1 MYNINEIKEI
11 VEKAL
16 VEFEC
21 HNDPK
26 ELYAPM
32 SYMMSIGGKR
42 LRPVT
47 ALMVCSLFKDN
58 LESQDIKPAIA
69 LEIFHAFTLIHDDIM
84 DKAEIRRGQPTVYK
98 KWNSNVAILS
108 GDVMSIKAYSLISQ
122 CRQEYL
128 PQILNLFSE
137 TAAQVCEGQQYDMNF
152 ENLPF
157 ITMEDYIAMIGLKTA
172 VLIAASAAIGAI
184 MGGASEKNVNLI
196 YKFAYLLGIAFQ
208 IQDDYFDTFG
218 DEHIFGKAIGG
229 DILND
234 KKTWL
239 LVDTFRMVTPDMQP
253 RFQELLAM
261 NGSRGG
267 EKIEGFKA
275 LYKELGVKER
285 AQEAINAYYRQALE
299 LLDGSSLSNEQKD
312 TLKEWAAMVV
322 KRIK

>member
-1 MYNINEIKEI
+1 MYTINEIKEI

-32 SYMMSIGGKR
+32 SYMMAIGGKR

-47 ALMVCSLFKDN
+47 ALMVCSMFKNN
-58 LESQDIKPAIA
+58 LENEDIKPAIA
-69 LEIFHAFTLIHDDIM
+69 LEVFHAFTLIHDDIM
-84 DKAEIRRGQPTVYK
+84 DKAAIRRGQPTVYK

-122 CRQEYL
+122 CRGEYL
-128 PQILNLFSE
+128 PQILKLFSE

-152 ENLPF
+152 EDLPF

-184 MGGASEKNVNLI
+184 MGGASEKDVNLI

-218 DEHIFGKAIGG
+218 DEHVFGKAIGG

-239 LVDTFRMVTPDMQP
+239 LVDAFRMVTPERQP
-253 RFQELLAM
+253 QFQGLLAM
-261 NGSRGG
+261 DSSRAS
-267 EKIEGFKA
+267 EKIEGFKT
-275 LYKELGVKER
+275 LYAEIGVKDR

-299 LLDGSSLSNEQKD
+299 LLNGSNLTEFQKN
-312 TLKEWAAMVV
+312 TLREWADMVV

>member
-1 MYNINEIKEI
+1 MYTINEIKEI

-32 SYMMSIGGKR
+32 SYMMAIGGKR

-47 ALMVCSLFKDN
+47 ALMVCSMFKN
-58 LESQDIKPAIA
+58 NIENEDIKPAIA
-69 LEIFHAFTLIHDDIM
+69 LEVFHAFTLIHDDIM
-84 DKAEIRRGQPTVYK
+84 DKAAIRRGQPTVYK

-122 CRQEYL
+122 CRSEYL
-128 PQILNLFSE
+128 PQILKLFSE

-152 ENLPF
+152 EDLPF

-184 MGGASEKNVNLI
+184 MGGASEKDVNLI

-218 DEHIFGKAIGG
+218 DEHVFGKAIGG

-239 LVDTFRMVTPDMQP
+239 LVDAFRMVTPEWQP
-253 RFQELLAM
+253 QFQGLLAM
-261 NGSRGG
+261 DSSRASD
-267 EKIEGFKA
+267 KIEGFKA
-275 LYKELGVKER
+275 FYTELGVKDR

-299 LLDGSSLSNEQKD
+299 LLTGSDLTEVQKD
-312 TLKEWAAMVV
+312 TLKEWADMVV

>member
-1 MYNINEIKEI
+1 MYTINEIKEI

-32 SYMMSIGGKR
+32 SYMMAIGGKR

-47 ALMVCSLFKDN
+47 ALMVCSMFKNN
-58 LESQDIKPAIA
+58 LENEDIKPAIA
-69 LEIFHAFTLIHDDIM
+69 LEVFHAFTLIHDDIM
-84 DKAEIRRGQPTVYK
+84 DKAAIRRGQPTVYK
-98 KWNSNVAILS
+98 KWNINVAILS

-122 CRQEYL
+122 CRGEYL
-128 PQILNLFSE
+128 PQILKLFSE

-152 ENLPF
+152 EDLPF

-184 MGGASEKNVNLI
+184 MGGASEKDVNLI

-218 DEHIFGKAIGG
+218 DEHVFGKAIGG

-239 LVDTFRMVTPDMQP
+239 LVDAFRMVTPERQP
-253 RFQELLAM
+253 QFQGLLAM
-261 NGSRGG
+261 DSSRAS

-275 LYKELGVKER
+275 LYTDLGVKDR

-299 LLDGSSLSNEQKD
+299 LLNGSNLTEVQKD
-312 TLKEWAAMVV
+312 TLMEWADMVV

>member
-1 MYNINEIKEI
+1 MYTINEIKEI

-32 SYMMSIGGKR
+32 SYMMAIGGKR

-47 ALMVCSLFKDN
+47 ALMVCSMFKN
-58 LESQDIKPAIA
+58 NIENEDIKPAIA
-69 LEIFHAFTLIHDDIM
+69 LEVFHAFTLIHDDIM
-84 DKAEIRRGQPTVYK
+84 DKAAIRRGQPTVYK

-122 CRQEYL
+122 CRGEYL
-128 PQILNLFSE
+128 PQILKLFSE

-152 ENLPF
+152 EDLPF

-184 MGGASEKNVNLI
+184 MGGASEKDVNLI

-218 DEHIFGKAIGG
+218 DEHVFGKAIGG

-239 LVDTFRMVTPDMQP
+239 LVDAFRMVTPVRQP
-253 RFQELLAM
+253 QFQGLLAM
-261 NGSRGG
+261 DSSRAS

-275 LYKELGVKER
+275 LYTDLGVKDR

-299 LLDGSSLSNEQKD
+299 LLNGSNLTEVQKD
-312 TLKEWAAMVV
+312 TLREWADMVV

>member
-1 MYNINEIKEI
+1 MYTIKEIKEI

-32 SYMMSIGGKR
+32 SYMMAIGGKR

-47 ALMVCSLFKDN
+47 ALMVCSMFKN
-58 LESQDIKPAIA
+58 NIENEDIKPAIA
-69 LEIFHAFTLIHDDIM
+69 LEVFHAFTLIHDDIM
-84 DKAEIRRGQPTVYK
+84 DKAAIRRGQPTVYK

-108 GDVMSIKAYSLISQ
+108 GDIMSIKAYSLISQ
-122 CRQEYL
+122 CRSEYL
-128 PQILNLFSE
+128 PQILTLFSE

-152 ENLPF
+152 EELPF

-184 MGGASEKNVNLI
+184 MGGASEKDVNLI

-218 DEHIFGKAIGG
+218 DEHVFGKAIGG

-239 LVDTFRMVTPDMQP
+239 LVDAFRMVAPERQP
-253 RFQELLAM
+253 QFQGLLAM
-261 NGSRGG
+261 DSSRAS

-275 LYKELGVKER
+275 LYTELGVKDR
-285 AQEAINAYYRQALE
+285 AQEAINAYYMQALE
-299 LLDGSSLSNEQKD
+299 LLNGSNLTEVQRN
-312 TLKEWAAMVV
+312 TLREWADMVV

>member
-1 MYNINEIKEI
+1 MYTINEIKEI

-32 SYMMSIGGKR
+32 SYMMAIGGKR

-47 ALMVCSLFKDN
+47 ALMVCSMFKNN
-58 LESQDIKPAIA
+58 LENEDIKPAIA
-69 LEIFHAFTLIHDDIM
+69 LEVFHAFTLIHDDIM
-84 DKAEIRRGQPTVYK
+84 DKAAIRRGQPTVYK

-122 CRQEYL
+122 CRGEYL
-128 PQILNLFSE
+128 PQILKLFSE

-152 ENLPF
+152 EDLPF

-184 MGGASEKNVNLI
+184 MGGASEKDVNLI

-218 DEHIFGKAIGG
+218 DEHVFGKAIGG

-239 LVDTFRMVTPDMQP
+239 LVDAFRMVTPERQP
-253 RFQELLAM
+253 QFQGLLAM
-261 NGSRGG
+261 DSSRAS

-275 LYKELGVKER
+275 LYTDLGVKDR
-285 AQEAINAYYRQALE
+285 AQEAINAYYGQALE
-299 LLDGSSLSNEQKD
+299 LLNGSNLTEVQKD
-312 TLKEWAAMVV
+312 TLMEWADMVV